1 MKGEKLDSHR
11 PPKARRL
18 QALGVSELQEGDV
31 TRMIRI
37 RGEKA
42 TLEAFT
48 RLPTTERGQVIA
60 EGLKAIGV
68 FASESTRDEG

>member
-1 MKGEKLDSHR
+1 M
-11 PPKARRL
+11 
-18 QALGVSELQEGDV
+18 